1 MATCSTSAVQLRVKD
16 TTIMTMNLED
26 CFATTMNEQKG
37 TGMMENETEL
47 PSERAQRHA
56 IVLGFFDKPPPRDI
70 KVDRGLPPKRTELA
84 KFLAWEQR
92 TRDEIAD
99 LQRRRTELASA
110 VAAPVHTHEK
120 IAQLERADLANLRTA
135 SGPVNAT
142 LTRTAERDALV
153 TRERR
158 ENYEADQARRALR
171 QAARGVRQRRAA
183 RVRHGPVRGVDLDIE
198 AR

>member
-1 MATCSTSAVQLRVKD
+1 
-16 TTIMTMNLED
+16 
-26 CFATTMNEQKG
+26 
-37 TGMMENETEL
+37 MMETEIEL

-92 TRDEIAD
+92 PRDEIAD

-110 VAAPVHTHEK
+110 IGASARTREQ

-135 SGPVNAT
+135 SGPVSAT
-142 LTRTAERDALV
+142 LTRAPERDALV

-158 ENYEADQARRALR
+158 ENY
-171 QAARGVRQRRAA
+171 
-183 RVRHGPVRGVDLDIE
+183 
-198 AR
+198 